1 MPVVTSGTK
10 GKGIGLLRPG
20 SERLYEEMRLEEA
33 RPGLP
38 VVEEILDGYRKAIRE
53 QDLMK
58 NVAKTPAAAG
68 YVGDKRCAECHRD
81 AWEKLLTTPHQRAV
95 KSLAKTNDDYD
106 PECVRCHVTGWATQ
120 GGFADYASTPVHKNV
135 NCEACHG
142 PGAPHSNNPEVKTL
156 AGKVDQNTCLRC
168 HDPDNSP
175 HFKFAEYW
183 PRIEHK

>member
-1 MPVVTSGTK
+1 M
-10 GKGIGLLRPG
+10 
-20 SERLYEEMRLEEA
+20 
-33 RPGLP
+33 
-38 VVEEILDGYRKAIRE
+38 
-53 QDLMK
+53 
-58 NVAKTPAAAG
+58 
-68 YVGDKRCAECHRD
+68 
-81 AWEKLLTTPHQRAV
+81 

-120 GGFADYASTPVHKNV
+120 GAFADYDSTPAHKNV

-175 HFKFAEYW
+175 QFKFESTGPGSSTSKARASPHPTRAPSAVQVKRGAQGFALPERRLSFLRSRAK
-183 PRIEHK
+183 P